1 MNIDITKVA
10 PTVQVTGIVRAPID
24 QVWKL
29 FGPFGGDITK
39 WWPIYKWVK
48 LDAPGEDGVGAV
60 RSFETLT
67 GHGYK
72 EKLVERDDAKRVER
86 YDFVSTDMPVSI
98 EGIATTVVM
107 SAASATTTQ
116 VTWSSWTEGGGL
128 ARSTILSAQQGVYRD
143 AIASLD
149 RYFHPALGTLKVELT
164 SATGLHNGRLFPI
177 DAYALVRLD
186 DAAPHR
192 TNQRLFTSSP
202 VWNETMTLQ
211 VLSARGK
218 LSIAIFDANLGEDAF
233 LGEASVDLHTLT
245 ERRHE
250 VRTLPLLQGG
260 GGTLTLGLTLDLS
273 SGTGLPLT
281 EEQQQLNHLATLE
294 AALQKLIGQAMSL
307 AQQFAAGPEATY
319 AYARYPRVP
328 SLPDVPLEELPRMV
342 RGLPPE
348 EALSPKKLSRM
359 LERGIEY
366 LYSQAQFMRRTAEDV
381 KDPYLAYFGGY
392 VDAPEYIIDHAAEDA
407 ELARQFIQGV
417 GPMVIRCITDAAQI
431 PESMRAL
438 EPGGDSL
445 AKLVAEKRLFLLDYE
460 ALATIKPYR
469 DMFIYAPTVLVF
481 KEKTESGTRLNLA
494 AIQLTREA
502 SGNAVYVP
510 GVTPPNRWRLAKL
523 HVACADNQYHQW
535 LFHLGFGHL
544 AMEPFAVATHNA
556 LPVEHPIAMLLRPHF
571 QDTLGINFLAR
582 ETLVSDIA
590 PFTDRTFSTGTAQAL
605 EMFLA
610 AWKKYD
616 FFERAFPAE
625 LAARGF
631 DEAKSDGLE
640 DYYFREDGFLVW
652 NAIGR
657 YVQAVVEKFYASD
670 AAVSADASLAA
681 WAAECTDPAR
691 ADIPGFP
698 KSFTTRALLSRA
710 LQTLIWAV
718 SAQHSVV
725 NFSQFE
731 FLSYVPNRP
740 DSLFRAMPEGTNEI
754 EASYVAAALPGPA
767 ISHFQ
772 ISFAWLLS
780 MPSDDTLAD
789 VNVYDSVFPLRT
801 QLKEVSLQ
809 IHARNDALVKAGKSP
824 YPFLLPENIAASI
837 AI

>member
-1 MNIDITKVA
+1 MNIDIKTSA

-29 FGPFGGDITK
+29 FAPFGDIMK

-48 LDAPGEDGVGAV
+48 LDAPGEDVVGAL
-60 RSFETLT
+60 RSFETTT
-67 GHGYK
+67 GHGYR
-72 EKLVERDDAKRVER
+72 EKLVERDDAKHVER
-86 YDFVSTDMPVSI
+86 YDFVSTDMPISI
-98 EGIATTVVM
+98 DGIATTVVM
-107 SAASATTTQ
+107 SAASATSTQ

-128 ARSTILSAQQGVYRD
+128 ARGAILSAQQGVYRD

-149 RYFHPALGTLKVELT
+149 RHFHPALGTLKVELT

-186 DAAPHR
+186 DAAPQR
-192 TNQRLFTSSP
+192 SKQRLFTSSP

-211 VLSARGK
+211 VLNERGK

-233 LGEASVDLHTLT
+233 LGEASVDLHTLA

-260 GGTLTLGLTLDLS
+260 GGTLTVGLTLDLS
-273 SGTGLPLT
+273 SGSALPLT
-281 EEQQQLNHLATLE
+281 EEQQALNHLATLE
-294 AALQKLIGQAMSL
+294 AGLHKLVGQAMSL
-307 AQQFAAGPEATY
+307 AQQFAAGPEKTY
-319 AYARYPRVP
+319 GYARYPRVP
-328 SLPDVPLEELPRMV
+328 ALPDVPLEELPRMV
-342 RGLPPE
+342 KGLPPE

-366 LYSQAQFMRRTAEDV
+366 LYSQAQFVTRAAVDT

-392 VDAPEYIIDHAAEDA
+392 VPAPQYVVDHAAEDA

-417 GPMVIRCITDAAQI
+417 GPMVIRCLTEVGQV

-438 EPGGDSL
+438 QPGGDSL
-445 AKLVAEKRLFLLDYE
+445 ATLVAAKRLFLLDYE
-460 ALATIKPYR
+460 ALVPIKPYR
-469 DMFIYAPTVLVF
+469 DMFIYAPLVLVF
-481 KEKTESGTRLNLA
+481 KEKTAEGARLNLA
-494 AIQLTREA
+494 AIQLTRNA
-502 SGNAVYVP
+502 SGNDIYVP

-556 LPVEHPIAMLLRPHF
+556 LPAEHPIAILLRPHF

-610 AWKKYD
+610 AWRKYD

-640 DYYFREDGFLVW
+640 GYYFREDGFLVW
-652 NAIGR
+652 NAIGS
-657 YVQAVVEKFYASD
+657 YVEAVVAKFYASD
-670 AAVSADASLAA
+670 AAVAADTALAA

-698 KSFTTRALLSRA
+698 RAFASRALLTQA
-710 LQTLIWAV
+710 LQTLIWSV

-740 DSLFRAMPEGTNEI
+740 DSLFRAMPEGTEEI

-780 MPSDDTLAD
+780 TPSDDTLAD
-789 VNVYDSVFPLRT
+789 LNVYDSVFPLRARL
-801 QLKEVSLQ
+801 QEISLQ
-809 IHARNDALVKAGKSP
+809 IRTRNDALTKAGKPP